1 MSLLDQKMEWRTA
14 IKSTWVVLSEMPNF
28 MTRPLS
34 SAQNSL
40 LRLHSVFND
49 EKIVNQG
56 ENNTMQSTMLGHHQK
71 CRLWIFTPKMMH
83 EARFARHDL
92 KKRLFVSFSNTV
104 YWWLAIYKT
113 ITWGKISKRL
123 YSHKNE
129 NDLKLKMRSF
139 WRFGLL
145 QTKAFDGQK
154 DLSIDSDNLDHWS

>member
-49 EKIVNQG
+49 EKISIENQG
-56 ENNTMQSTMLGHHQK
+56 EHNTMRSTMLGNFYFGFSRPTWCTK
-71 CRLWIFTPKMMH
+71 LASLAIIY
-83 EARFARHDL
+83 
-92 KKRLFVSFSNTV
+92 KRLFVSFSNTV